1 MRMCDFLCLCFQGPL
16 SARVVR
22 LLLDRAQL
30 EEKQVGDV
38 ALIPAKEARALLYK
52 LLAAKVVHLQEI
64 PRKPDH
70 APMNTYYLWSVVRPG
85 GPRVSRWPRQ
95 PTNPVRV
102 QSQNMKRLRMS
113 VVQRICK
120 AILNMRLR
128 VRHEDEKAAQ
138 VRLHGWRPVCM
149 CSNNNAHHRCVH
161 AWMQAEAEGTSDPAG
176 GDVQAPGQGKVQ
188 RLEAVVLR
196 LVRMLSLVDED
207 GWLGQAGE

>member
-70 APMNTYYLWSVVRPG
+70 APMNTYYLWSVVRP
-85 GPRVSRWPRQ
+85 VWPACVVVAP
-95 PTNPVRV
+95 PTNQPGACAITEHEEVEDVGGSAHLQSHPQHALASQARGREGSTGAIAWLASRV
-102 QSQNMKRLRMS
+102 YVQQRSPPLR
-113 VVQRICK
+113 
-120 AILNMRLR
+120 A
-128 VRHEDEKAAQ
+128 
-138 VRLHGWRPVCM
+138 CM
-149 CSNNNAHHRCVH
+149 
-161 AWMQAEAEGTSDPAG
+161 DAG
-176 GDVQAPGQGKVQ
+176 GSRGHQ
-188 RLEAVVLR
+188 RPCR
-196 LVRMLSLVDED
+196 R
-207 GWLGQAGE
+207 